1 MATQS
6 TSSFFKELKH
16 RRVYRVAI
24 GYGIVGSALVQVVG
38 TVLPI
43 FHAPDWMQQLF
54 VVLLALGFPIALVL
68 AWAFDITT
76 TGIERTPDVRGLRA
90 THARQIWLLALAGTL
105 IAGFA
110 VAGYWFWHPWRA
122 ASGSLSPS
130 LGLTSSS
137 IPEKSIAVLPF
148 QNLSAEKEN
157 AFFTDGVQDEILT
170 NLAKVS
176 DLKVI
181 SRWSVQQY
189 KTGVARDLR
198 MISQQLGIAYILV
211 GSVQRVPDRLR
222 VSAQLIDAR
231 NDSQIWAATYDREV
245 ADLFKIQSE
254 IAQSIVT
261 HLQAKLSPQ
270 EKANIEER
278 PTTDLAAFDLYLQ
291 AKEIVDTYLEAA
303 DPGASL
309 LRTVRLLDEAIERD
323 PNFALAY
330 CYLARAHDLLYFLDL
345 DPSPA
350 RNLLAEAAVTKA
362 LQLRPN
368 LPEAHVAMA
377 DHHFRCHRDYER
389 AQQELAI
396 ARPNLPNSVSFFFLA
411 GYIERRRGQWPEAER
426 DFASAVTIDPRNP
439 NAVNLVVDTYVL
451 ERRFPEGKRAYDRAI
466 AAGLQQ
472 PIAYIRRA
480 AMDFGETGESTTL
493 RAALNKWPEVDVGGG
508 ETAWRIMLAMID
520 RNFDAA
526 DRVLAQSARADFQ
539 EVDFSFYYPR
549 AWYEAIIARARADQA
564 KALRAFSDARAVFE
578 SRLQLKPEDPRTLAV
593 LAQVDAG
600 LGRKEL
606 AIREAKHA
614 VELMPISRDAYDA
627 PLVQQG
633 LAQVY
638 VWTGEKDQ
646 ALQLLEQLV
655 SIPSYLSYGYL
666 RFDPQWEPL
675 HGDARFEKIVA
686 SIAPKQFRN

>member
-1 MATQS
+1 MTGRS
-6 TSSFFKELKH
+6 VTSFLSELKH

-24 GYGIVGSALVQVVG
+24 GYGIVASALVQVGG
-38 TVLPI
+38 TILPI
-43 FHAPDWMQQLF
+43 FHAPEWVQQLF

-76 TGIERTPDVRGLRA
+76 TGIERTPNVRGLRV
-90 THARQIWLLALAGTL
+90 TQTRQILLLAFAGTL
-105 IAGFA
+105 IAAFA
-110 VAGYWFWHPWRA
+110 VSGYWFWHPWRT
-122 ASGSLSPS
+122 GSPPR
-130 LGLTSSS
+130 GLTSSS
-137 IPEKSIAVLPF
+137 VPEKSIAVLPF
-148 QNLSAEKEN
+148 ENLSAEKEN
-157 AFFTDGVQDEILT
+157 AFFTNGVQDEILT

-181 SRWSVQQY
+181 SHWSVQQY
-189 KTGVARDLR
+189 KTGAARNLR
-198 MISQQLGIAYILV
+198 EIGDQLGVAYILE

-231 NDSQIWAATYDREV
+231 DNSQIWAETYDREV

-278 PTTDLAAFDLYLQ
+278 PTSDLAAFDLYLQ

-309 LRTVRLLDEAIERD
+309 LRAVRLLDEAIERD
-323 PNFALAY
+323 PNFALAF
-330 CYLARAHDLLYFLDL
+330 CYATRAHDLLYFLDL

-362 LQLRPN
+362 LKLRPN
-368 LPEAHVAMA
+368 MPEAHVAMA
-377 DHHFRCHRDYER
+377 DHYFRCHRDYEA
-389 AQQELAI
+389 AQRELAV
-396 ARPNLPNSVSFFFLA
+396 ARPNLPNSVSFFALA

-426 DFASAVTIDPRNP
+426 DFASAVRIDPRNP
-439 NAVNLVVDTYVL
+439 NAVNLIVDTYVL
-451 ERRFPEGKRAYDRAI
+451 QRRFSAAKGAYDKAI
-466 AAGLQQ
+466 AAGSQQ

-480 AMDFGETGESTTL
+480 ALDFGETGESTTL
-493 RAALNKWPEVDVGGG
+493 RAALGKWPQVDVGGG
-508 ETAWRIMLAMID
+508 ETAWRIMFAMID

-526 DRVLAQSARADFQ
+526 YQALAQSPRADFQ
-539 EVDFSFYYPR
+539 EVDFSFYFPR
-549 AWYEAIIARARADQA
+549 SWYEAIIARAQGDQA
-564 KALRAFSDARAVFE
+564 KSAGAFGDARAVFE
-578 SRLQLKPEDPRTLAV
+578 RRLQLKPEDARTLAV

-600 LGRKEL
+600 LGRKDL
-606 AIREAKHA
+606 AIREAQHA
-614 VELMPISRDAYDA
+614 VELMPMSRDAYDA

-638 VWTGEKDQ
+638 AWTGEKEQ
-646 ALQLLEQLV
+646 AVKLVEQIV
-655 SIPSYLSYGYL
+655 SVPSYLSYGYL
-666 RFDPQWEPL
+666 RFDPQWDPL
-675 HGDARFEKIVA
+675 RGDPRFEKLLTSVK
-686 SIAPKQFRN
+686 PKE

>member
-1 MATQS
+1 MT
-6 TSSFFKELKH
+6 SFFRELKH

-24 GYGIVGSALVQVVG
+24 GYGIAVSALVQVGG
-38 TVLPI
+38 TILPI
-43 FHAPDWMQQLF
+43 FHAPEWTQQLF
-54 VVLLALGFPIALVL
+54 VVLLALGFPVALVL

-76 TGIERTPDVRGLRA
+76 TGIERTPNVRGLRA
-90 THARQIWLLALAGTL
+90 TSARQIWLLAVTGTL
-105 IAGFA
+105 IAAFA
-110 VAGYWFWHPWRA
+110 VAGYWLWHPWRA
-122 ASGSLSPS
+122 ASQSV
-130 LGLTSSS
+130 GLTSSS

-148 QNLSAEKEN
+148 ENLSTEKEN

-181 SRWSVQQY
+181 SHWSVQQY
-189 KTGVARDLR
+189 KSGMARNLR
-198 MISQQLGIAYILV
+198 VIGQQLGVTYILE

-231 NDSQIWAATYDREV
+231 NDSQIWAETYDREV

-303 DPGASL
+303 DPAASL

-330 CYLARAHDLLYFLDL
+330 CYAARAHDLLYFLDL

-350 RNLLAEAAVTKA
+350 RNLLAEAALTKA

-377 DHHFRCHRDYER
+377 DHYFRCHRDYER

-396 ARPNLPNSVSFFFLA
+396 ARPNLPNSLSFFTLA
-411 GYIERRRGQWPEAER
+411 GYIERRRGQWSEAER

-439 NAVNLVVDTYVL
+439 NAVNLLVDTYVL
-451 ERRFPEGKRAYDRAI
+451 KRRFPEGKRAYDRAI
-466 AAGLQQ
+466 AAGMQQ
-472 PIAYIRRA
+472 PIAYIRRV

-520 RNFDAA
+520 RDFDAA
-526 DRVLAQSARADFQ
+526 DRVLTQSSRADFQ

-549 AWYEAIIARARADQA
+549 AWYEAIIARARGDQT
-564 KALRAFSDARAVFE
+564 KALSAFSDARAVFE
-578 SRLQLKPEDPRTLAV
+578 SRLQLKPDDPRTLAV

-614 VELMPISRDAYDA
+614 VELMPLSRDAYDA

-638 VWTGEKDQ
+638 VWTGEKEQ
-646 ALQLLEQLV
+646 ALQLLGQLV

-686 SIAPKQFRN
+686 SIAPKQLRN